1 MNEENTDSNSSTIV
15 DDNEI
20 PEKFKLDRNKIQ
32 TAILIDENDEINQ
45 LGLSVFNQADLE
57 QGLID
62 QVDNVV
68 SNQER
73 QHKSVHI
80 EKQIQSLEQ
89 TNNSL
94 RSNISAKQQ
103 ILSTIDKATYLAS
116 RKDIQKANIEKTIK
130 ELKQQLGKNIAK
142 INSLKTELIGLSP
155 IDDENEDN
163 HIKRSAASTSLIDTL
178 MPTLRNYDENGLLK
192 LTTDQN
198 ERLTSFDSFMQSLD
212 HEYDKRKQLK
222 NKTIEKKSTEIKK
235 TTTTSVPPSTS
246 LTLDGP
252 IEYRDKKIKK
262 KPSTIKKTQTK
273 TSTKKQPVLSSSSD
287 DENEETD
294 PNKMVYDEDNA
305 WFESDEDEKQR
316 LADEDEDEDYYEPK
330 KKKKRSLAK
339 DDGDNQ
345 QYLSRLKDFYT
356 DKKPSSHT
364 NNSEHDDIEIGQ
376 GLWIPLSIWDRLFN
390 YQRAGVKWL
399 WELYEQKCGGIIADE
414 MGLGKTIQ
422 IIAYLAAFH
431 YSRVRDTQNRYRGL
445 GPVLIV
451 CPSTLLHQWVHEFHQ
466 WWPEFRVAVL
476 HESGS
481 FQGKKGHRLIHKM
494 GTTAAGILITS
505 YANILIHYDTL
516 VSYQWHYFILDEGH
530 KIRNPDAQIT
540 TACKSFRTPH
550 RLILSGSPMQNN
562 LRELW
567 SLFDFV
573 FPGKLGTLPTFME
586 YFAIPITRGGYANA
600 NPIEVQTAYKCAC
613 ILRDTIKKYLIR
625 RIKSEQNVVLQ
636 LPTKNEQVLFCR
648 LTKVQKYIYKEYL
661 KSQQCKDILKGSTQV
676 FVGLINLRKICNH
689 PDLFTDW
696 SQYQPEYN
704 ENPLEVSQYG
714 YSKRSGKMIVL
725 ETLLKIWYKQN
736 NRCLLFTQSK
746 QMLNILEQFLI
757 KHNYS
762 YLKMDG
768 TTSIASRQGL
778 VSQFNSDASI
788 FVFLLTTR
796 VGGLGINL
804 IGANRVLI
812 FDPDWN
818 PSTDMQARERAWRIG
833 QTKNVTIYRLLTS
846 GTIEEK
852 IYHRQIF
859 KQFLTNRILQDPK
872 QRRFFK
878 SNDLHEL
885 FRYDDDNNNN
895 DSGDDDERTE
905 TSILLAG
912 TNSEI
917 NLKEKYD
924 KRKRNKNARFEGQR
938 VPNLTK
944 IDSKI
949 STNQQEI
956 ENNIDKEKDD
966 YVLSKL
972 FKKSVVHSALQHDTI
987 IDHSINDHVFIETE
1001 AHRYAEEAVKALR
1014 NSAQDCYS
1022 AESGIP
1028 NWGARNIQHIRRFG
1042 SRTNKDII
1050 NQNDDD
1056 DDRPSSSSSSSIV
1069 RKSNTQISSASSNLL
1084 KDIRERKREQS
1095 DFIVHT
1101 NRQSIENDEENH
1113 TNDEGLKLI
1122 RELKDYLKIGTSIHG
1137 KATTGEIIDHFQN
1150 RLNGKPGLIPK
1161 FKSLLKQ
1168 IANLERTSSGIG
1180 YWILKEEF
1188 REI

>member
-1 MNEENTDSNSSTIV
+1 
-15 DDNEI
+15 
-20 PEKFKLDRNKIQ
+20 
-32 TAILIDENDEINQ
+32 
-45 LGLSVFNQADLE
+45 
-57 QGLID
+57 
-62 QVDNVV
+62 
-68 SNQER
+68 
-73 QHKSVHI
+73 
-80 EKQIQSLEQ
+80 
-89 TNNSL
+89 
-94 RSNISAKQQ
+94 
-103 ILSTIDKATYLAS
+103 
-116 RKDIQKANIEKTIK
+116 
-130 ELKQQLGKNIAK
+130 
-142 INSLKTELIGLSP
+142 
-155 IDDENEDN
+155 
-163 HIKRSAASTSLIDTL
+163 
-178 MPTLRNYDENGLLK
+178 
-192 LTTDQN
+192 
-198 ERLTSFDSFMQSLD
+198 
-212 HEYDKRKQLK
+212 
-222 NKTIEKKSTEIKK
+222 
-235 TTTTSVPPSTS
+235 
-246 LTLDGP
+246 
-252 IEYRDKKIKK
+252 
-262 KPSTIKKTQTK
+262 
-273 TSTKKQPVLSSSSD
+273 
-287 DENEETD
+287 
-294 PNKMVYDEDNA
+294 
-305 WFESDEDEKQR
+305 FESDEDEKQR
-316 LADEDEDEDYYEPK
+316 LADEDDDFYEPK
-330 KKKKRSLAK
+330 KKKNRSSAK

-345 QYLSRLKDFYT
+345 QYLARLRDFYS
-356 DKKPSSHT
+356 DQKPPSHT
-364 NNSEHDDIEIGQ
+364 NNGENDDIEIGK
-376 GLWIPLSIWDRLFN
+376 GFWIPLSIWNRLFN

-399 WELYEQKCGGIIADE
+399 WELNEQKCGGIIADE

-451 CPSTLLHQWVHEFHQ
+451 CPSTLLHQWVHEFHE

-481 FQGKKGHRLIHKM
+481 FQGKKGHQLIHKM

-613 ILRDTIKKYLIR
+613 ILRDTIKQYLIR

-648 LTKVQKYIYKEYL
+648 LTKTQQHIYKEYL
-661 KSQQCKDILKGSTQV
+661 KSQQCKDILKGSLQI

-696 SQYQPEYN
+696 SQYRPEYGEDPN
-704 ENPLEVSQYG
+704 EVSQYG
-714 YSKRSGKMIVL
+714 YSKRSGKMVVL

-746 QMLNILEQFLI
+746 QMLNILEGFLT

-768 TTSIASRQGL
+768 TTPIASRQGL
-778 VSQFNSDASI
+778 ITQFNSDSSI

-804 IGANRVLI
+804 TGANRVLI

-859 KQFLTNRILQDPK
+859 KQFLTNRVLQDPK

-885 FRYDDDNNNN
+885 FRYDDDNNN
-895 DSGDDDERTE
+895 DSDDERTE

-924 KRKRNKNARFEGQR
+924 KRKRNKHAKFEGQR

-949 STNQQEI
+949 STNQQEVQ
-956 ENNIDKEKDD
+956 NDIDKEKDD

-972 FKKSVVHSALQHDTI
+972 FKKSVVHSALQHDNI
-987 IDHSINDHVFIETE
+987 VDHSINDYVFIETE

-1014 NSAQDCYS
+1014 KSAQDCYS

-1028 NWGARNIQHIRRFG
+1028 NWGAKNIQHIRRFG
-1042 SRTNKDII
+1042 SRTNKDVII
-1050 NQNDDD
+1050 PDDD
-1056 DDRPSSSSSSSIV
+1056 QSSSSSSIV
-1069 RKSNTQISSASSNLL
+1069 KKSNTRSSSASSNLL

-1095 DFIVHT
+1095 DFVVYT
-1101 NRQSIENDEENH
+1101 NGQSIENDDEENH
-1113 TNDEGLKLI
+1113 SNDEGLILI
-1122 RELKDYLKIGTSIHG
+1122 RELKDYLKVGTSIRG
-1137 KATTGEIIDHFQN
+1137 KATTAEIIDHFQN

-1180 YWILKEEF
+1180 FWILKEEF
-1188 REI
+1188 RET